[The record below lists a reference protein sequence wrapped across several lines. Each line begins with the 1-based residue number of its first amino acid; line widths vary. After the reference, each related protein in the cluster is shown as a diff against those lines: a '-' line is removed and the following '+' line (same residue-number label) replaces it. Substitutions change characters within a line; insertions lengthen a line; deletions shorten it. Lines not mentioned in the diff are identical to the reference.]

1 MLLRFSMILRL
12 STLFLLLVFPPLQA
26 KTITIL
32 ASPYEENATHQ
43 YFVEL
48 LSFVLKKS
56 ETNYEPIEIN
66 ILIEENITHE
76 RTLNLIKGEM
86 IDLSWA
92 GTSEELEKVLLPIR
106 IPLLKGLL
114 GSRVS
119 IIHKRNLAV
128 FENITEEKLQ
138 SLVACQGA
146 DWGDSDIL
154 EANDYKVLRVA
165 RFDLMFKMLNRARC
179 DYFPRAIFEGY
190 SELVIAKQTNPDL
203 MMFDDVILQYK
214 FPLYFFVHKNNKEL
228 AEQIEFGLKKS
239 ISDGSFINFM
249 AENKLSAALFPLEK
263 WKQKKIFALKND
275 FLPKLTPIADSSLW
289 IDF

>member
-1 MLLRFSMILRL
+1 MVLKL
-12 STLFLLLVFPPLQA
+12 STLFLLLVFAPLQA

-43 YFVEL
+43 YFVDL
-48 LSFVLKKS
+48 LAFALKKS
-56 ETNYEPIEIN
+56 ESDYEPIEIE
-66 ILIEENITHE
+66 ILEEKNITHE
-76 RTLNLIKGEM
+76 RTLNLIRAQM

-119 IIHKRNLAV
+119 IIHKRNLAI

-138 SLVACQGA
+138 SLVACQGT

-165 RFDLMFKMLNRARC
+165 RFDLMFKMLNHDRC

-190 SELVIAKQTNPDL
+190 SELAVAQKTNPDL

-214 FPLYFFVHKNNKEL
+214 FPLYFFVHNDNKEL

-239 ISDGSFINFM
+239 ISDGTFTKFM
-249 AENKLSAALFPLEK
+249 ANNKMSEALFPLKK
-263 WKQKKIFALKND
+263 WKKKKVFVLKNT
-275 FLPKLTPIADSSLW
+275 FLPKLTPLTDSSLW
-289 IDF
+289 VDF